1 MAQDLDDDFFDDPGF
16 SNGEE
21 LYSPPAHF
29 NEEEWVEFRLKNL
42 SDEANL
48 SLSDYVLKKGKPK
61 PKRPYF
67 AAAILFAI
75 FGALIFI
82 YLIYSIYLI

>member
-21 LYSPPAHF
+21 LYEIPKMPW
-29 NEEEWVEFRLKNL
+29 EDEVGYRLRNM
-42 SDEANL
+42 SDEMNL
-48 SLSDYVLKKGKPK
+48 SLAQRKLSEKKPK